1 MKTLRIAVACRNA
14 SGMADMPIFTVT
26 ITDEEY
32 DLGIH
37 YEKAEASAVDA
48 GYEKPFV
55 CFDDAEQDAILS
67 ATRTLDLVPQVVVID
82 MTDGFVRSVCCDTG
96 SIKVICYDESNTDE
110 DCEAI
115 AEHPVGENGQL
126 VRCWAHVQIADVD
139 AGLTKARD

>member
-1 MKTLRIAVACRNA
+1 MKTLHIAVACRNA

-26 ITDEEY
+26 VTDEEY

-37 YEKAEASAVDA
+37 YEKAEASAEEA

-67 ATRTLDLVPQVVVID
+67 AARTLDLVPQVVVID
-82 MTDGFVRSVCCDTG
+82 MTDGLVHSACCDAG
-96 SIKVICYDESNTDE
+96 SIKVICYDEGDTDE
-110 DCEAI
+110 ASEAV
-115 AEHPVGENGQL
+115 AEYPVGENGQL

-139 AGLTKARD
+139 PGLTNARE